1 MLMLMLLLLQGTG
14 VTSYAMHPGWT
25 VTEGVKKS
33 IPGFYNKFK
42 ASMRDLHQGTDTIVW
57 LALEVIAPFLS
68 NRGLLGLHVVLES
81 IDNKDTIHIMN
92 CF

>member
-1 MLMLMLLLLQGTG
+1 MRIMKVVQGSG

-57 LALEVIAPFLS
+57 LALEVITPPAL
-68 NRGLLGLHVVLES
+68 RGLLGLQVFPDS
-81 IDNKDTIHIMN
+81 INN
-92 CF
+92 